1 MTYFGRYLQLSFL
14 KLPRHFLLF
23 KKNFNWRIIS
33 LQHFVGFSCATTSIS
48 HKYPYI
54 PSLQSLPPTSILPL
68 YYYYY
73 YFSAPLDRH
82 KAPGWMTPQSCYWTY
97 TLREPELKK
106 THYPVIHCN
115 TVDNSQDMEAAS
127 MSISRWM
134 DKDVV
139 LCLCAHARTR
149 THAHRLHY
157 HSAVKRSGFASVELR
172 WMKLEFVIQSEVNQR
187 GKQISHISL
196 T

>member
-1 MTYFGRYLQLSFL
+1 
-14 KLPRHFLLF
+14 
-23 KKNFNWRIIS
+23 
-33 LQHFVGFSCATTSIS
+33 
-48 HKYPYI
+48 
-54 PSLQSLPPTSILPL
+54 
-68 YYYYY
+68 
-73 YFSAPLDRH
+73 
-82 KAPGWMTPQSCYWTY
+82 
-97 TLREPELKK
+97 
-106 THYPVIHCN
+106 
-115 TVDNSQDMEAAS
+115 
-127 MSISRWM
+127 M

-172 WMKLEFVIQSEVNQR
+172 WMKLEFVIQSEVNQG